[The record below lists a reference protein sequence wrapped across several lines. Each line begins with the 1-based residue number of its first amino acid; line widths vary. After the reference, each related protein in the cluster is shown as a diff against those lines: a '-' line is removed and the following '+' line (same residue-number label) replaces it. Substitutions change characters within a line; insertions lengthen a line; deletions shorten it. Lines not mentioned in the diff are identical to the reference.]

1 MTRALKILALLLPV
15 VIPALLAGKI
25 MVERSTAPVYLVRI
39 EGYDPRDMLY
49 GHYLMFRF
57 TPEKSDA
64 VKSFPDDMSKRL
76 EVFDGRYYI
85 PEDKAYT
92 LDTLLRDQER
102 VMAIEVGLPEHGKAF
117 MRDLYID
124 GKKMPDFL
132 AEFEDRVDFNGDPEG
147 Q

>member
-1 MTRALKILALLLPV
+1 MMRALKILALILPV

-25 MVERSTAPVYLVRI
+25 MVERSTAPIYLVRI
-39 EGYDPRDMLY
+39 EGYDPRDLLY

-64 VKSFPDDMSKRL
+64 AKSFPDDMSERL

-92 LDTLLRDQER
+92 LDTLLRDQDR
-102 VMAIEVGLPEHGKAF
+102 VMAIEVGVPEYGKAF
-117 MRDLYID
+117 MCDLYID
-124 GKKMPDFL
+124 GKPMPAFL
-132 AEFEDRVDFNGDPEG
+132 AEFEHRVDLDGHAEG